1 MKFLEL
7 LKTRKTRKRLR
18 QMDKLERAAEKI
30 RVRYPNYVVGTGT
43 YGIPEV
49 FEFGDDTILR
59 VGSYTSIAAGVR
71 ILLGG
76 EHRTDWLT
84 TYPFPAMMDGLEDIK
99 DYAPSKGDVVI
110 GSDCWVCANAM
121 ILSGVTIGHG
131 AVVAAGAVVTRD
143 IAPFAVVGGNP
154 CKFIRW
160 RFDEEIR
167 QLLLDTGWWDWSID
181 EVKSVARIL
190 SGSDISA
197 FVAYIKSRN
206 AAGASPLLRPAND
219 GNSQSIGA
227 V

>member
-18 QMDKLERAAEKI
+18 TLDKLERAPEKI
-30 RVRYPNYVVGTGT
+30 RLRYPNYVVGTGT

-49 FEFGDDTILR
+49 FEFGDDTVLR
-59 VGSYTSIAAGVR
+59 IGSYTSIAAGVK

-84 TYPFPAMMDGLEDIK
+84 TYPFPAMMSGLDDIK

-110 GSDCWVCANAM
+110 GSDCWICADAT

-131 AVVAAGAVVTRD
+131 AIVAAGAVVARD
-143 IAPFAVVGGNP
+143 VPPFAVVGGNP

-160 RFDEEIR
+160 RFDEAVRE
-167 QLLLDTGWWDWSID
+167 QLLQAAWWDWPMD
-181 EVKSVARIL
+181 EVKAIARTL
-190 SGSDISA
+190 SGANLDE
-197 FVAYIKSRN
+197 FLEYVRTRKS
-206 AAGASPLLRPAND
+206 
-219 GNSQSIGA
+219 